1 MTSFEWY
8 WWLTCVYRLE
18 YFSSSCSSL
27 MKHQQQHEEMNDEK
41 KEKDQLDYK
50 VFDVHHDD
58 ILLQRYL
65 DRAWSIS
72 PPIDKL
78 EEEEEFNIDKNDL
91 TLCRFIITCILKCYS
106 EQQQKQ
112 PPNNYKVSFD
122 ELWNIQDN
130 ELNYFRHHHPT
141 IKTLPSAPPSWQTI
155 PSLLQQQIKLYH
167 FFETALYLPFI
178 HQEQQHRHSTFI
190 DIIPTFSLLEKE
202 KKKLQKLFRSIFYR
216 EMANSFG
223 LWEQQSNNGNEMDAV
238 TDDLELLGYGIY
250 PSAVY
255 FNHSCHANV
264 IKLRHGDQ
272 MHFYTKRDIQSNEEL
287 CISYGNVDT
296 PFLERRQRL
305 LDHYHF
311 ICQCQKC
318 IQEEKDEKE
327 KKEKD

>member
-18 YFSSSCSSL
+18 YFSSSYSSL
-27 MKHQQQHEEMNDEK
+27 IKCQQQDEVIKDEEKER
-41 KEKDQLDYK
+41 EKDQSYYYD
-50 VFDVHHDD
+50 FNVHQDD
-58 ILLQRYL
+58 ISLQRYL
-65 DRAWSIS
+65 DQAWSI
-72 PPIDKL
+72 PPPKEEL
-78 EEEEEFNIDKNDL
+78 EEECKIDKNDL
-91 TLCRFIITCILKCYS
+91 TLCRLIITCILKHYS
-106 EQQQKQ
+106 EQQKQ
-112 PPNNYKVSFD
+112 SPNNYKVSFD

-130 ELNYFRHHHPT
+130 ELNYFRHHHPA
-141 IKTLPSAPPSWQTI
+141 IQTLSSASLSWQSI
-155 PSLLQQQIKLYH
+155 PSLLQQHIKLYH
-167 FFETALYLPFI
+167 FFETALYSPLF
-178 HQEQQHRHSTFI
+178 HQEQQRHHSTFI
-190 DIIPTFSLLEKE
+190 DLIPTFSLLEKE
-202 KKKLQKLFRSIFYR
+202 KKKLQQLFRSIFYR

-223 LWEQQSNNGNEMDAV
+223 LWEQQSNNGNEIDAV

-272 MHFYTKRDIQSNEEL
+272 MHFYTKRDIQLNEEL

-327 KKEKD
+327 RKEKD